1 MRWLIPL
8 LVFATGLIL
17 GGWAALNAVP
27 SVIMNKAMTRIAA
40 TTGDGDGAYH
50 APRLREDNQ
59 TIVRASPDI
68 LYSVCVFDVSERPLV
83 IETPWPADGNYASVS
98 FYDARTNNFAVMSDR
113 DAGGAPSSRILLQSD
128 GSDAVTPVTLPGYDA
143 DHDRLVLAPTATGLV
158 LYRRVI
164 DAETDMDAVQ
174 AERRGFVCTGLS
186 DR

>member
-8 LVFATGLIL
+8 LVFAAGLVL

-27 SVIMNKAMTRIAA
+27 GAIMNKAMTRIAA
-40 TTGDGDGAYH
+40 NTGNDGRAHH

-68 LYSVCVFDVSERPLV
+68 LYSVCIFDVSERPLA
-83 IETPWPADGNYASVS
+83 IEAPWPSDGHYASVS

-113 DAGGAPSSRILLQSD
+113 DAGGAASSRILLQSD
-128 GSDAVTPVTLPGYDA
+128 GEAGSNAAYD
-143 DHDRLVLAPTATGLV
+143 RTILAPTTTGLV

-164 DAETDMDAVQ
+164 DAETDMDTVQ
-174 AERRGFVCTGLS
+174 AERRGFTCTELS
-186 DR
+186 DQ